1 MPVYRD
7 GDVVLVSPKAGIRR
21 ADRVIVRTTG
31 GEVMAKELSRQ
42 TATRVELGSLNPAHP
57 PRTLA
62 PREIAWMAR
71 IVWVTQ

>member
-1 MPVYRD
+1 
-7 GDVVLVSPKAGIRR
+7 
-21 ADRVIVRTTG
+21 
-31 GEVMAKELSRQ
+31 MAKELSRQ

-57 PRTLA
+57 PRTLP